1 MGKYFESMIE
11 DLLKESDS
19 SSPQGKSELV
29 ERGLPIIFSNPDW
42 FEQDRGL
49 QKLTDATGIPR
60 DQLRM
65 IAKSWIGKHL
75 ETNRRLRELFN
86 EIRKTSSVES
96 VFSAASEDPL
106 EKRAINLLLQHE
118 ELWEYRFDLKIDFFK
133 DAEHREILSYIHE
146 ESTLIGVRQ
155 RVPIQRWMHLSPWQS
170 PPSDKKM
177 RDEEWAAC
185 LRRLQERYVRELKSL
200 EKAPFQKG
208 GDYSGSAE
216 YIRDVE
222 SQALETNRR
231 LRELFNDNR
240 NL

>member
-1 MGKYFESMIE
+1 
-11 DLLKESDS
+11 
-19 SSPQGKSELV
+19 
-29 ERGLPIIFSNPDW
+29 
-42 FEQDRGL
+42 
-49 QKLTDATGIPR
+49 
-60 DQLRM
+60 
-65 IAKSWIGKHL
+65 
-75 ETNRRLRELFN
+75 
-86 EIRKTSSVES
+86 
-96 VFSAASEDPL
+96 
-106 EKRAINLLLQHE
+106 
-118 ELWEYRFDLKIDFFK
+118 
-133 DAEHREILSYIHE
+133 
-146 ESTLIGVRQ
+146 
-155 RVPIQRWMHLSPWQS
+155 MHLSPWQS